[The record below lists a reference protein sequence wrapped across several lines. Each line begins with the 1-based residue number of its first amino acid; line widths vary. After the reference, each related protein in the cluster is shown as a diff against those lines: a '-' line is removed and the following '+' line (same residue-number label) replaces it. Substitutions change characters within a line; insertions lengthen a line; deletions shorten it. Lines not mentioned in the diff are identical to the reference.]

1 MCSCKEGGSNRRT
14 SSCKCPCNRLILRS
28 AGRETDSIR
37 YQSKPVTITNERWDP
52 LTGISSSGIST
63 IKGMVTSAGD
73 MVVSPY
79 TAFQRAAP
87 EDSTAKTTMT
97 AVASFSKS
105 FGKFNRRLFQGAIVD
120 IPLAVTEG
128 LRSVPK
134 LYGEDVQSHG
144 EVADAV
150 SGFTVGGK
158 NFVQGMADGL
168 SGLYSKPMQGL
179 KEEGALGF
187 AKGTGKGVL
196 GLATKA
202 SSAAIGIVAY
212 PGQGITK
219 SIIAPFKSSTRK
231 AISSQRL
238 AEGEYMT
245 KTEGR
250 RDADIMQRFDAL
262 LRGGTEAPPYIV

>member
-1 MCSCKEGGSNRRT
+1 
-14 SSCKCPCNRLILRS
+14 
-28 AGRETDSIR
+28 
-37 YQSKPVTITNERWDP
+37 
-52 LTGISSSGIST
+52 
-63 IKGMVTSAGD
+63 MVTSAGD

-79 TAFQRAAP
+79 SAIQKAAP

-105 FGKFNRRLFQGAIVD
+105 FGKFNGRLFQGAIVD

-134 LYGEDVQSHG
+134 LYGEEVQSHG
-144 EVADAV
+144 EVTDAV

-168 SGLYSKPMQGL
+168 SGMYLKPMQGL

-196 GLATKA
+196 GLAAKT

-219 SIIAPFKSSTRK
+219 SIIAPFKS
-231 AISSQRL
+231 ISQRL
-238 AEGEYMT
+238 VEGEYMAR
-245 KTEGR
+245 TEGTR
-250 RDADIMQRFDAL
+250 YADITQRFDAL
-262 LRGGTEAPPYIV
+262 LRGATETSPYIV